1 LGERESSPSPQ
12 GQAATACLFHL
23 QEDIMINLISLLA
36 AALAVALSAIVSRVS
51 PKNLSPPP
59 IRRNSSAV
67 VPRSGIMFPDRNQRY
82 VHGRNLMRL
91 MKAGLVLGL
100 LAGSMPAAVAAT
112 GRGNVERVEVVF
124 VLDTTGSMGDLI
136 DGAKRKIWSI
146 ANTIVETNPD
156 ADVAMGLIGYRDRGD
171 DYVVKSHQ
179 MTEDLQ
185 SLYGRLVKFEADG
198 GDDTPE
204 SVNEALDTAVSKITW
219 SKGDDVR
226 RIVFLVGDA
235 PPHMDYPDERQYPAI
250 LKEAKQRG
258 IIVNAVQAGDMME
271 TTGIWKDIAQR
282 GNGRY
287 MAIPQNGGEV
297 LVIVSPYDDDIR
309 MLQDELDHSVV
320 PFGRLDVQEEV
331 VKKMAERK
339 AAAPST
345 QVENS
350 KYYAKRAKKE
360 VVTGGGDLLADVRN
374 GTVELDAVPEKEL
387 PEELQSLALEKR
399 KVWVN
404 ERLAARQALEKRMEA
419 LVAKRDAYVA
429 EERRKTETSRTT
441 DSFDR
446 AVEETIKVQMQ

>member
-1 LGERESSPSPQ
+1 
-12 GQAATACLFHL
+12 
-23 QEDIMINLISLLA
+23 
-36 AALAVALSAIVSRVS
+36 
-51 PKNLSPPP
+51 
-59 IRRNSSAV
+59 
-67 VPRSGIMFPDRNQRY
+67 
-82 VHGRNLMRL
+82 
-91 MKAGLVLGL
+91 
-100 LAGSMPAAVAAT
+100 MPAAVAAT

-235 PPHMDYPDERQYPAI
+235 PPHMDYPDERQYPSI

-258 IIVNAVQAGDMME
+258 IIVNAVQAGDMLE
-271 TTGIWKDIAQR
+271 TIGIWKDIAQR

-287 MAIPQNGGEV
+287 MAIPQDGGDV
-297 LVIVSPYDDDIR
+297 VVIVSPYDDDIR

-320 PFGRLDVQEEV
+320 PFGQMHKREEI

-360 VVTGGGDLLADVRN
+360 VVTGGGDLLSDVRN
-374 GTVELDAVPEKEL
+374 GAVTLDAVPEKEL
-387 PEELQSLALEKR
+387 PDELQGLSLEKR
-399 KVWVN
+399 KEWVN
-404 ERLAARQALEKRMEA
+404 ERLAARQALEKKMEE
-419 LVAKRDAYVA
+419 LVAKRDAFVN
-429 EERRKTETSRTT
+429 EERRKSAETVEA

-446 AVEETIKVQMQ
+446 AVEETIKVQLQ

>member
-1 LGERESSPSPQ
+1 MRLVNAVLGCALLGCSSLSVF
-12 GQAATACLFHL
+12 AATSAT
-23 QEDIMINLISLLA
+23 DI
-36 AALAVALSAIVSRVS
+36 
-51 PKNLSPPP
+51 
-59 IRRNSSAV
+59 
-67 VPRSGIMFPDRNQRY
+67 D
-82 VHGRNLMRL
+82 
-91 MKAGLVLGL
+91 
-100 LAGSMPAAVAAT
+100 
-112 GRGNVERVEVVF
+112 RVEVVF

-146 ANTIVETNPD
+146 ANTIVEQNPN
-156 ADVAMGLIGYRDRGD
+156 ADVAMGLVGFRDRGD
-171 DYVVKSHQ
+171 AYVVKSHA

-185 SLYGRLVKFEADG
+185 SLYGRLIRFEADG

-204 SVNEALDTAVSKITW
+204 SVNEALDMAVTEMDW

-235 PPHMDYPDERQYPAI
+235 PPHMDYQDDRKYPDV

-271 TTGIWKDIAQR
+271 TRDIWKDIAQR

-287 MAIPQNGGEV
+287 MAIPQDGGQV
-297 LVIVSPYDDDIR
+297 VVIVSPYDDEIR
-309 MLQDELDHSVV
+309 ELQEELDHTVV
-320 PFGRLDVQEEV
+320 PFGRVEQQEEV

-339 AAAPST
+339 AAPSST

-374 GTVELDAVPEKEL
+374 GAVKLDAVPAKEL
-387 PEELQSLALEKR
+387 PLDLQGMDQPARTAWVEEKL
-399 KVWVN
+399 KVR
-404 ERLAARQALEKRMEA
+404 EDLEKRMEA
-419 LVAKRDAYVA
+419 LVTKRDAYA
-429 EERRKTETSRTT
+429 SEQAKLSANASNQ

-446 AVEETIKVQMQ
+446 AVEETIKVQVR